1 MTLPVITIDG
11 PAGAGKTTVSRGL
24 AARLNYR
31 YVDTGALY
39 RGVAVE
45 AARDGIAEDDVDG
58 LAVLCRDLELT
69 FSDAVDAEGAPRL
82 MANGKDITDRIRTPQ
97 VTMAASAIS
106 AHPVVREFLL
116 RTQRDLGKSGGVVF
130 EGRDMGTV
138 VFPDA
143 DIKFFLTADLETR
156 AIRRF
161 RELPPSAGQSLEMV
175 QRDMRRRDRNDSTR
189 EVAPLKPA
197 SDAIQIDSSRQS
209 IDGVIDSMIAKIR
222 ARTAS
227 E

>member
-39 RGVAVE
+39 RGVAVQ
-45 AARDGIAEDDVDG
+45 AARAGIPENDVDG
-58 LAVLCRDLELT
+58 LAALCRDLELT
-69 FSDAVDAEGAPRL
+69 FADAPDGSSTQRL
-82 MANGKDITDRIRTPQ
+82 LANGEDITDRIRTPEI
-97 VTMAASAIS
+97 TMAASAVS
-106 AHPVVREFLL
+106 AHPVVRDFLL
-116 RTQRDLGKSGGVVF
+116 RTQRDLSTSGGVVF

-143 DIKFFLTADLETR
+143 EFKFFLTADLETR
-156 AIRRF
+156 ALRRF
-161 RELPPSAGQSLEMV
+161 RELPASSGQSLEMV
-175 QRDMRRRDRNDSTR
+175 ERDMQRRDRNDSSR

-197 SDAIQIDSSRQS
+197 PDAIQIDSSRMS
-209 IDGVIDSMIAKIR
+209 IDDVIDSMIAQIR
-222 ARTAS
+222 ARTGAG
-227 E
+227 